1 MPAAQTIGGTFIT
14 LRLLSPAGWL
24 KVVPTVINPVNLGRL
39 NPVNAK
45 KWIFGRRRSKN
56 MLTVD
61 ERQFEMRYAPIA
73 CGLQLLVVGC
83 VVTSILGA
91 IWWFL
96 FR

>member
-14 LRLLSPAGWL
+14 PRLLSPADWP
-24 KVVPTVINPVNLGRL
+24 KVALIATNPVNWSRL
-39 NPVNAK
+39 NPANAK
-45 KWIFGRRRSKN
+45 KWIFGRRRSKP

-73 CGLQLLVVGC
+73 CGLQLLVAGC
-83 VVTSILGA
+83 VVASILGA